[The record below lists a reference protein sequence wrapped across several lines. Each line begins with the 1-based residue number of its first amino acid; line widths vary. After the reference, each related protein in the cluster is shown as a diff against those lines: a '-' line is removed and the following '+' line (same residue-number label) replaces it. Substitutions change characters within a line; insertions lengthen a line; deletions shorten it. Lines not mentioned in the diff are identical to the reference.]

1 MAMKNLNN
9 YIVERIIIAER
20 IRIDNVKQ
28 VKFPIDDTIYEIL
41 EFLKEQ
47 GFKEVPN
54 STRNTMSKMLNMERN
69 KCFIA
74 YNNTIWFADT
84 SKKEVSEDNPIFLIE
99 KSSNTSSFSVYIPKK
114 VIVNDDNKKEFLKE
128 LNKCFGWE

>member
-1 MAMKNLNN
+1 MDTLTN
-9 YIVERIIIAER
+9 YIVER

-54 STRNTMSKMLNMERN
+54 STRNTMSRMLNMERN

-99 KSSNTSSFSVYIPKK
+99 KSSNTNTSSFSVYIPKK